1 MQSYE
6 LLSQNELLSQYAI
19 PDQTY
24 FCVLL
29 IFLKK
34 KTNYKRINLIYDGI

>member
-6 LLSQNELLSQYAI
+6 LLSRNELLSQYAT

-24 FCVLL
+24 FCVFL

-34 KTNYKRINLIYDGI
+34 KTN